1 MNLQLELFNDFE
13 SKFIDGYN
21 RGFELNSKIPAHLA
35 EQTQYVLQAMKTHK
49 PKDTILMGI
58 CSGYSDALHKEK
70 EKRLEQIKAI
80 EQSQSK
86 EQTKER

>member
-1 MNLQLELFNDFE
+1 MNFSKKNNSSFE
-13 SKFIDGYN
+13 QKFTDGYN
-21 RGFELNSKIPAHLA
+21 RGFELSSKIPAHLA

-49 PKDTILMGI
+49 PKDTILLGI

-70 EKRLEQIKAI
+70 EKRLAQIKAI